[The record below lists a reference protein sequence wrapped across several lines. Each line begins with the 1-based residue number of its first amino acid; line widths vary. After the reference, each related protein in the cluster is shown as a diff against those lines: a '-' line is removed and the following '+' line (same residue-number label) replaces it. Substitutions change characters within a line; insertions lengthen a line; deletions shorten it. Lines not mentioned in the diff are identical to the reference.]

1 MDDNSIKTNQENTA
15 ITHEMLATLRND
27 VAALHEKVEAI
38 QTAQANK
45 TWDILKLVLP
55 IVLTA
60 VLGLMVWYFQN
71 QIQKNA
77 DEHNREIQA
86 KVDENNRLLSTR
98 LALTEEFYKRKLAEY
113 EKVGIVIAK
122 LREALDR
129 YDELEVDPEIGAQAS
144 DNTNAVR
151 VLKESDFLF
160 FSSKFRDKL
169 DELWI
174 IGVHV
179 IGKRE
184 LEADV
189 KTNLADLIK
198 SLRDEM
204 NTDLH
209 TSDLSWP
216 QQSEK

>member
-1 MDDNSIKTNQENTA
+1 MDGNSIKPNQENAAT
-15 ITHEMLATLRND
+15 THEMLAALKND
-27 VAALHEKVEAI
+27 VTALHEKVESI

-45 TWDILKLVLP
+45 KWEIVKLVLP

-60 VLGLMVWYFQN
+60 VLGLMVWYFQG

-151 VLKESDFLF
+151 VIKESDFLF

-184 LEADV
+184 LDSAE
-189 KTNLADLIK
+189 KNNLADLIK
-198 SLRDEM
+198 GLRDEM

-216 QQSEK
+216 QSGK